1 MIDEENNLF
10 KSFWMAGY
18 ECSDK
23 LNAFGNR
30 VDFLSITKHIELINE
45 DYKNLRRFNMATVR
59 EGIRWS
65 KVETKPYQYN
75 WTTGLGPLSFWFS

>member
-1 MIDEENNLF
+1 MLIQESPF

-23 LNAFGNR
+23 LNAFGQR
-30 VDFLSITKHIELINE
+30 VDILKITKHIELLYS
-45 DYKNLRRFNMATVR
+45 DYAALSHFNIQTVR

-65 KVETKPYQYN
+65 FIEKRT
-75 WTTGLGPLSFWFS
+75 L